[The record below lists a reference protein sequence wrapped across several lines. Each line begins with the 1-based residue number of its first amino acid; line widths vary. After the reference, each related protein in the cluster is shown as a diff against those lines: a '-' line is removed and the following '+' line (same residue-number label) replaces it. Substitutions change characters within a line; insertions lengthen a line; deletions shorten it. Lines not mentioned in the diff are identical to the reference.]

1 MKEQVW
7 EIASATP
14 QERARET
21 QTGPGPLYG
30 VTLFGGVQSFAGPM
44 VTEETALS
52 VGAFLAGVRLIANSL
67 AMSEI
72 DIYNGPADEGRRENT
87 HPVYSALNSMGNPW
101 SPSFAVRV
109 ALYAKRLIHGNAYAE
124 IVTNPDGTIELWP
137 LLDPEYWVTPYYDED
152 EGGLY
157 YKVTGYGGTVDLPP
171 ERVLHLRGFS
181 INGFSGLS
189 LLSYCKEQL
198 GLSRAMDTYAGKSMS
213 NGSRPGGYIQ
223 VPGKLGPIAYDRL
236 KSAWTERHSGSGNA
250 NRFGI
255 LEEGAEW
262 KDSGI
267 NPNDMQLI
275 ESRQMS
281 IEDFARV
288 LGIPL
293 SKLRVKGATAFSN
306 QEEDTIDYV
315 TNSLMPLM
323 VCDEQELTHK
333 LLGSPYTAKYDL
345 ERLLTVNTAT
355 RDASFGALR
364 RLGVLNIDDIRRRL
378 RMPPLPNNA
387 GQTHLQEVNLA
398 PVSAPPQSVPAP
410 IPEPVGAVRSLE
422 RYSHIDFTPPEG
434 ARDEARKGL
443 AWREEFNRGGTAVG
457 VARARD
463 IANGVSLSPETIGR
477 MVSFFAR
484 HEVDKKGQGF
494 SPGEE
499 GFPSAGRIAWAL
511 WGGDPGQAWA
521 NKVAEQMDAADEK
534 AS

>member
-72 DIYNGPADEGRRENT
+72 DIYNGPADEGRRENS

-267 NPNDMQLI
+267 NPDDMQLI

-293 SKLRVKGATAFSN
+293 SKLRVKGATAFAN

-398 PVSAPPQSVPAP
+398 PVSAPQAQPQPAPQAPTTPAPDDKAPAPTSALPVEDVQATALNGAQVTSLLEIVTQASQGLISVATAQALVAAAFPLMPQSVVDK
-410 IPEPVGAVRSLE
+410 IFSKLIVQK
-422 RYSHIDFTPPEG
+422 PPE
-434 ARDEARKGL
+434 
-443 AWREEFNRGGTAVG
+443 
-457 VARARD
+457 
-463 IANGVSLSPETIGR
+463 
-477 MVSFFAR
+477 
-484 HEVDKKGQGF
+484 
-494 SPGEE
+494 
-499 GFPSAGRIAWAL
+499 
-511 WGGDPGQAWA
+511 
-521 NKVAEQMDAADEK
+521 
-534 AS
+534 